1 MATLITLKE
10 YSIQYNIEPE
20 FLLELEESGIIFF
33 QEEGEEKYIL
43 EEQLSE
49 LERYIRFYYDLNINI
64 EGIDA
69 IRHLLAKV
77 AEMEREIKMLRGQL
91 HLHQ

>member
-91 HLHQ
+91 QLHQ

>member
-10 YSIQYNIEPE
+10 YSIQYNVEPE
-20 FLLELEESGIIFF
+20 FLLELEESGVIYF
-33 QEEGEEKYIL
+33 QKEGEEKYIL
-43 EEQLSE
+43 EEQLIE

-77 AEMEREIKMLRGQL
+77 SEMEREIKMLRSQL
-91 HLHQ
+91 HLHR

>member
-10 YSIQYNIEPE
+10 YSIQYNVEPE
-20 FLLELEESGIIFF
+20 FLLELEESGVIYF
-33 QEEGEEKYIL
+33 QKKGEEKYIL
-43 EEQLSE
+43 EEQLIE

-77 AEMEREIKMLRGQL
+77 SEMEREIKMLRSQL
-91 HLHQ
+91 HLHR

>member
-1 MATLITLKE
+1 MATLITLND
-10 YSIQYNIEPE
+10 YSVQYNIEID
-20 FLLELEESGIIFF
+20 FLLELEESGIIYF
-33 QEEGEEKYIL
+33 QTEGEQKYIV
-43 EEQLSE
+43 EEQLLE
-49 LERYIRFYYDLNINI
+49 LERYIRFYYDLNINM

-77 AEMEREIKMLRGQL
+77 SDMEREIKLLRSQL

>member
-10 YSIQYNIEPE
+10 YCIQYDIEPA
-20 FLLELEESGIIFF
+20 FLIELEDSGIIYY
-33 QEEGEEKYIL
+33 QETGEEKYIQ
-43 EEQLSE
+43 EEQFEE

-69 IRHLLAKV
+69 IRHLLQRV
-77 AEMEREIKMLRGQL
+77 HDMENEIKVLRSQL
-91 HLHQ
+91 RLHE

>member
-10 YSIQYNIEPE
+10 YCIQYDIEPA
-20 FLLELEESGIIFF
+20 FLIELEDSGIIYY
-33 QEEGEEKYIL
+33 QASGEEKYIQ
-43 EEQLSE
+43 EDQFEE

-69 IRHLLAKV
+69 IRHLLHKV
-77 AEMEREIKMLRGQL
+77 YEMEHEIKLLRNQL
-91 HLHQ
+91 RLHE

>member
-10 YSIQYNIEPE
+10 YSIQYNVEPE
-20 FLLELEESGIIFF
+20 FLLELEELGVIYF
-33 QEEGEEKYIL
+33 QKKGEEKYIL
-43 EEQLSE
+43 EEQLIE

-77 AEMEREIKMLRGQL
+77 SEMEREIKMLRSQL
-91 HLHQ
+91 HLHR

>member
-10 YSIQYNIEPE
+10 YCIQYDIEPA
-20 FLLELEESGIIFF
+20 FLMELEDSGIIYY
-33 QEEGEEKYIL
+33 QETAEEKYIQ
-43 EEQLSE
+43 EEQFEE

-69 IRHLLAKV
+69 IRHLLHRIH
-77 AEMEREIKMLRGQL
+77 EMEKEIKLLRSQL
-91 HLHQ
+91 KLHE

>member
-1 MATLITLKE
+1 MATLITLSE
-10 YSIQYNIEPE
+10 YIVQYNIEPQ
-20 FLLELEESGIIFF
+20 FLLELEESGIIYFR
-33 QEEGEEKYIL
+33 EEGEEKYIM

-77 AEMEREIKMLRGQL
+77 SAMDREIKMLRSQLQL
-91 HLHQ
+91 HQ